1 MRPIWRSWRFR
12 TWPTSCRPRRRSAT
26 GRTMTDNPKFEAL
39 GLPPDVI
46 EKGGVE
52 ILRASVVDGAV
63 SVALRRAFDDPF
75 TWGVLLVDLARHAAR
90 VYAMETDVSEDDAM
104 AEISAGIQA
113 ELDDPTDPGSTQAI
127 N

>member
-1 MRPIWRSWRFR
+1 
-12 TWPTSCRPRRRSAT
+12 
-26 GRTMTDNPKFEAL
+26 MTDPKFEAL
-39 GLPPDVI
+39 SLPPDI
-46 EKGGVE
+46 LDKGGVE

-90 VYAMETDVSEDDAM
+90 IYALEAGMDEEEALSEIRKGL
-104 AEISAGIQA
+104 EA
-113 ELDDPTDPGSTQAI
+113 ELDRPTDPGSTRAV

>member
-1 MRPIWRSWRFR
+1 MAER
-12 TWPTSCRPRRRSAT
+12 
-26 GRTMTDNPKFEAL
+26 KFEAL
-39 GLPPDVI
+39 NVPPDVL

-90 VYAMETDVSEDDAM
+90 IYAMETDLSEDEAL
-104 AEISAGIQA
+104 EQIRAGMEA
-113 ELDDPTDPGSTQAI
+113 ELDRPTDSGSTQAV

>member
-1 MRPIWRSWRFR
+1 MS
-12 TWPTSCRPRRRSAT
+12 
-26 GRTMTDNPKFEAL
+26 DPKFEPL
-39 GLPPDVI
+39 GLPPDVL

-75 TWGVLLVDLARHAAR
+75 TWGVLFVDLARHAAR
-90 VYAMETDVSEDDAM
+90 VYAMETDLSEEDAM
-104 AEISAGIQA
+104 AAMAAGMRAEI
-113 ELDDPTDPGSTQAI
+113 EDPTDPGSTEAI